1 MATYTVKKG
10 DTLSQIAVTY
20 NTTVANLVKLNDI
33 TNPDYIVVGQV
44 LTVSGTATVT
54 KKNTTNKA
62 VIKAF
67 GLQSNTD
74 RTVYATWTWSK
85 DHTQHYKITWYYATG
100 DGIWFVGSDTTV
112 NVKQAIYNAPSNA
125 TKVKFRVKPVSTTYK
140 KNKKDTKYW
149 TAVWSTES
157 VYAFSSNPPST
168 PSAPNVNISNNKLT
182 ATLENLNLNATIIE
196 FQVVKDDSTVF
207 NTGKAN
213 ITKSSVSYTC
223 AVNAGS
229 EYKVRCRAWRGTE
242 YSGWGEYSSNAG
254 TTPAAVS
261 GITSCKATSET
272 SVYVEWNPVGS
283 AESYDLEYTTEQ
295 RYFDGSDEVTT
306 KNGIKHNH
314 FEITGLETGDEYYFR
329 VRAVNSN
336 GESAWTSPWKVIL
349 GTKPTAPT
357 TWSSTTTAITGEPVT
372 LYWVHNSED
381 GSSQT
386 YAIINITINGNTE
399 TKIVNITEEES
410 KEGKTCQYT
419 IDTTSYTEGT
429 TIQWRVR
436 TGGITANISDIEN
449 TFSDWSILRTIDVY
463 ASPTLELSMTGST
476 DNITWTGEYGDI
488 DTTDRIIEMAYG
500 NGIVVGIAETTVDN
514 VIKMVYSDDGENWKI
529 STNTITDDVGS
540 IVKNAHIEYCGDR
553 FVLITSFEN
562 DVNTGYYIY
571 TSEDGINLTGVSG
584 SMVGGIKSVAEGIAY
599 GKGMTV
605 IVGRHTTREFD
616 SDSMIHYSMD
626 NFASHYGVSYIYQS
640 DGYIDTTYILC
651 DVAYGN
657 GKFVAVGYGSGNPD
671 NNDYT
676 GYHHTGRIF
685 YSFDGMNWFVNDTYF
700 EKRML
705 KSVKYGNGR
714 FIATDADGEAV
725 YSDDGINWKHSGNIH
740 LWVGETNYKEDHN
753 GSYGGFKIAYGNGI
767 FMTFC
772 DKGSIYYSYDGEKW
786 KHITCDFQHDIS
798 DQFVNIVYGKGKFI
812 ISREGGGF
820 YYLKPSGGDS
830 VINLDGDITLRRFP
844 FRLTGIPGPNTQQA
858 IGYHVSISPN
868 EKYETEDSVGNKKI
882 ITENDVIYSKYF
894 DIMDN
899 LLLDLSAG
907 DIDLEN
913 NVMYTITV
921 TVSMNSG
928 LTAEATLTFIVS
940 WYDLEYEP
948 NAEISFDS
956 ETYSTYLRP
965 YCEIDVDK
973 LEFSLGETNAGIVD
987 QDFLEYYNGMFIA
1000 GGVGGKV
1007 TYSEDGVNWEVASNR
1022 LDLKAIAYGDGR
1034 KIAKLVTAVNGVPV
1048 VHEYYSGNVIVGISS
1063 GGYLRFSEDGKMWGF
1078 ATYKTEDEDGNEITV
1093 PYQTHAV
1100 FSYSVT
1106 DITYGNGMFVAV
1118 GGRGQVYATEDFK
1131 TWIPAT
1137 GTGSQQ
1143 LKSVTY
1149 DNGMFVAV
1157 GYSGT
1162 IIYSKD
1168 GKEWVSAGPITAE
1181 QANGSIINPSFNS
1194 VTYGNGMFVAVGY
1207 SGGTAYSYDG
1217 KLWTGVGTA
1226 VNPIFTNA
1234 YNNTYV
1240 VLFDVKYV
1248 KDKFVAVG
1256 LGNIPYDL
1264 PGIYTSTNGVTWS
1277 SDDYITQPTYE
1288 DTGDLMTNFA
1298 CLAYGNDRLVLT
1310 RYNGSLITGYA
1321 MYADVNYLVPNISL
1335 SVYRR
1340 EFDGSF
1346 VELMTGIENT
1356 SNITIT
1362 DPHPSLDYA
1371 RYRIVATDKN
1381 TGAVSYSDLP
1391 AYPIDGKEIII
1402 QWDEDWSYFDVNE
1415 EDELAQPPWAGS
1427 MLKLPYNIDVSDKY
1441 NSDVSLV
1448 EYIGRKRPISYYGT
1462 QLGETSSWKVDI
1474 PKSDKETLY
1483 ALRRLSIWMGDV
1495 YVREPSGSGYWANI
1509 SVSFSQTHCQLTI
1522 PVQIEITRVEGGV

>member
-10 DTLSQIAVTY
+10 DTLPQIAVTY

-44 LTVSGTATVT
+44 LTVSGTATAT

-67 GLQSNTD
+67 GLQANTD

-85 DHTQHYKITWYYATG
+85 AHTQHYKITWYYATG

-213 ITKSSVSYTC
+213 ITKSSASYTC

-476 DNITWTGEYGDI
+476 DNITWTGEYGSI

-571 TSEDGINLTGVSG
+571 TSEDGINLTGVGG

-605 IVGRHTTREFD
+605 IVGRHATREFR
-616 SDSMIHYSMD
+616 SDSMIYYSMD

-640 DGYIDTTYILC
+640 DEFIDTTYILC

-676 GYHHTGRIF
+676 GEHATGRIF

-700 EKRML
+700 EGVIL
-705 KSVKYGNGR
+705 QNVKYGNGR
-714 FIATDADGEAV
+714 FIATDAKGEAV
-725 YSDDGINWKHSGNIH
+725 YSDDGMNWKHSGNIH

-753 GSYGGFKIAYGNGI
+753 GSYGVFNFNIAYGNGI

-844 FRLTGIPGPNTQQA
+844 FRLTGIPGPNTQKA

-940 WYDLEYEP
+940 WDDLEYEP

-965 YCEIDVDK
+965 YCLIENNELV
-973 LEFSLGETNAGIVD
+973 FSEKPEG
-987 QDFLEYYNGMFIA
+987 FITA
-1000 GGVGGKV
+1000 GGRTVEYCNGNFIMGGKYGILYSKDGIKWTESNV
-1007 TYSEDGVNWEVASNR
+1007 THADIYAM
-1022 LDLKAIAYGDGR
+1022 AYGDGR
-1034 KIAKLVTAVNGVPV
+1034 AIPKLVVDMDGEIIPI
-1048 VHEYYSGNVIVGISS
+1048 EYFSGNVLVAVGNDYTIW
-1063 GGYLRFSEDGKMWGF
+1063 FSEDGGITWIAISKWVILPVGQI
-1078 ATYKTEDEDGNEITV
+1078 TYNDVTYAKGNFYITC
-1093 PYQTHAV
+1093 YYGIYYTNDFKNWH
-1100 FSYSVT
+1100 SVIGVGRQINS
-1106 DITYGNGMFVAV
+1106 ITYGNGKLVAV
-1118 GGRGQVYATEDFK
+1118 GSGGGLYVSSDGYEWKSISGMGTYNFK
-1131 TWIPAT
+1131 KVI
-1137 GTGSQQ
+1137 
-1143 LKSVTY
+1143 Y
-1149 DNGMFVAV
+1149 DNGMFLVI
-1157 GYSGT
+1157 GY
-1162 IIYSKD
+1162 
-1168 GKEWVSAGPITAE
+1168 
-1181 QANGSIINPSFNS
+1181 
-1194 VTYGNGMFVAVGY
+1194 
-1207 SGGTAYSYDG
+1207 GGVMLYSYNGENWGMTTTD
-1217 KLWTGVGTA
+1217 
-1226 VNPIFTNA
+1226 TNGL
-1234 YNNTYV
+1234 NSKSNIE
-1240 VLFDVKYV
+1240 DIKYV
-1248 KDKFVAVG
+1248 KDRFIAVG
-1256 LGNIPYDL
+1256 DGDISGIASLYYSTTGLVWEAVEPQPVFSDTGNIR
-1264 PGIYTSTNGVTWS
+1264 
-1277 SDDYITQPTYE
+1277 
-1288 DTGDLMTNFA
+1288 TGLTG
-1298 CLAYGNDRLVLT
+1298 LAYGDGKLVVISYTGKYSNGICAEVESLT
-1310 RYNGSLITGYA
+1310 Q
-1321 MYADVNYLVPNISL
+1321 DVTL
-1335 SVYRR
+1335 SVFRR

-1346 VELMTGIENT
+1346 TELITGIENT

>member
-44 LTVSGTATVT
+44 LTVSGTATAT

-67 GLQSNTD
+67 GLQANTD

-85 DHTQHYKITWYYATG
+85 AHTQHYKITWYYATG

-125 TKVKFRVKPVSTTYK
+125 TKVKFRVKPVSTTFK

-213 ITKSSVSYTC
+213 ITKSSASYTC

-463 ASPTLELSMTGST
+463 ASPTLELSM
-476 DNITWTGEYGDI
+476 YGADGDFSYFEGTI
-488 DTTDRIIEMAYG
+488 YDDSSSYTTLNAAAYG
-500 NGIVVGIAETTVDN
+500 VGKFVVVVNKGV
-514 VIKMVYSDDGENWKI
+514 
-529 STNTITDDVGS
+529 
-540 IVKNAHIEYCGDR
+540 
-553 FVLITSFEN
+553 VLQ
-562 DVNTGYYIY
+562 
-571 TSEDGINLTGVSG
+571 SEDGVTWSESSIGAGVND
-584 SMVGGIKSVAEGIAY
+584 I
-599 GKGMTV
+599 T
-605 IVGRHTTREFD
+605 F
-616 SDSMIHYSMD
+616 
-626 NFASHYGVSYIYQS
+626 
-640 DGYIDTTYILC
+640 
-651 DVAYGN
+651 GN
-657 GKFVAVGYGSGNPD
+657 SKFVAVGYSHVYYSTDGGVSWEEG
-671 NNDYT
+671 T
-676 GYHHTGRIF
+676 GVENTLYRVT
-685 YSFDGMNWFVNDTYF
+685 
-700 EKRML
+700 
-705 KSVKYGNGR
+705 YGNGM
-714 FIATDADGEAV
+714 FVGVGKGVTYYSKDGISWTKGSSDAFDSTDADG
-725 YSDDGINWKHSGNIH
+725 Y
-740 LWVGETNYKEDHN
+740 ET
-753 GSYGGFKIAYGNGI
+753 FKVIAYGAGRFILYSNFCNTYYSTDGI
-767 FMTFC
+767 SWTRGSNNYGFDFWLNDIVYGYCEKYDDYRFAGVGTTGV
-772 DKGSIYYSYDGEKW
+772 DGKGVIAASYDGVNWSYNVSDTAEEFTS
-786 KHITCDFQHDIS
+786 ITYDGNNTYVIVGTNGDIRYSQDGGITYYTLSGPSDGDEHDYA
-798 DQFVNIVYGKGKFI
+798 DVVYGDHKYVA
-812 ISREGGGF
+812 ISRVPGASANYICYF
-820 YYLKPSGGDS
+820 SAYLAEN
-830 VINLDGDITLRRFP
+830 VINNDGDITLTSFP
-844 FRLTGIPGPNTQQA
+844 FCISGIAGPNTQQP
-858 IGYHVSISPN
+858 IGYHITVSPN
-868 EKYETEDSVGNKKI
+868 EKYETEDSVGNTKI
-882 ITENDVIYSKYF
+882 INKDSEIYSEYF
-894 DIMDN
+894 DISDKLYLEFSPGN
-899 LLLDLSAG
+899 
-907 DIDLEN
+907 IDLEN

-940 WYDLEYEP
+940 WDDLEYEP

-1157 GYSGT
+1157 GDSGT

-1234 YNNTYV
+1234 YNNTYAL
-1240 VLFDVKYV
+1240 LFDVKYV

-1298 CLAYGNDRLVLT
+1298 CLAYGNGRLVLT

-1346 VELMTGIENT
+1346 VELMTGIENG
-1356 SNITIT
+1356 SNTTIT